1 MVREIVTDMFFLSQK
16 SEPATKD
23 EAKTYVTLLCPF
35 APHLCE
41 ELWEYFGGE
50 GFCSYAKWPEYDE
63 AKNEQ
68 GIVESRIAEIEAT
81 LAHAQVI
88 DSDDI
93 TTEKVGIGTVVKIL
107 DKEMDE
113 EMEFQI
119 VGTSEA
125 NIDKGQMSD
134 ESPIGAALIGHKVG
148 EAVDVETP
156 SGIIQF
162 EILEISKKEEE

>member
-1 MVREIVTDMFFLSQK
+1 MNKPITVL
-16 SEPATKD
+16 TKD
-23 EAKTYVTLLCPF
+23 GVAKLEAELENLKTVRRREVAEKIKVALS
-35 APHLCE
+35 
-41 ELWEYFGGE
+41 FGDLSE
-50 GFCSYAKWPEYDE
+50 NSEYDE

-68 GIVESRIAEIEAT
+68 GIVESRIADIEAT
-81 LAHAQVI
+81 LAHAQII

-93 TTEKVGIGTVVKIL
+93 TTEKVGIGTVVKIF
-107 DKEMDE
+107 DKDMDE

-134 ESPIGAALIGHKVG
+134 ESPIGAALLGRKIGDV
-148 EAVDVETP
+148 VDVETP

-162 EILEISKKEEE
+162 EILDISKKEEEE

>member
-1 MVREIVTDMFFLSQK
+1 MNKPIAIL
-16 SEPATKD
+16 TKD
-23 EAKTYVTLLCPF
+23 GVAKLEAEL
-35 APHLCE
+35 E
-41 ELWEYFGGE
+41 ELKTVKRREVAEKIKVALSFGDLSE
-50 GFCSYAKWPEYDE
+50 NSEYDE

-88 DSDDI
+88 DADDI

-107 DKEMDE
+107 DMEMEE

-148 EAVDVETP
+148 EVVDVETP

-162 EILEISKKEEE
+162 EILDISKKEEE